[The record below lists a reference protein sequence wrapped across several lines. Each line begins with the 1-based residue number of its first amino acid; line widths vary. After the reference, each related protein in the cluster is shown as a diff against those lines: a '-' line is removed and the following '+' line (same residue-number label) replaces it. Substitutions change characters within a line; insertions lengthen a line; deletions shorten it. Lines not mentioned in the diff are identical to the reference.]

1 MGRLLQ
7 IAGAVAAL
15 VFASANAAAAHPLGN
30 FTVNHLSRITASGD
44 TLDVRYVLDIA
55 EIPTFALDRSL
66 DEHGTPSHDALAR
79 WAASHAAA
87 IVPQLD
93 VVVDG
98 RSVALAPTG
107 STVRQRPGAGGL
119 PTLYVTATYA
129 ARLGAGVH
137 RITYRD
143 STEPGRLGWKDVV
156 VGATRE
162 PTDEL
167 QSYPSALVGSP
178 RERTAIVADLDAAGR
193 ITADT
198 SALVDTDAT
207 APASPALARSNAL
220 SDVLAKG
227 ASDPLV
233 VLGALLLA
241 IALGALHAL
250 EPGHGK
256 TLLAVSLVGARAT
269 TRQAVVLATA
279 LTVAHTAGVLLLG
292 ALILAATRW
301 IVPEQIYP
309 WITLGSGIFV
319 TVIGARAVA
328 REVRRRLP
336 VAHAH
341 VHAHPHAQPH
351 VHDHLHVQGDEH
363 HPVPDVP
370 DHVHAARAFERL
382 HSTNPHD
389 HGPHVHDGHTHD
401 HAGLDD
407 EAHARSH
414 AIPGTAP
421 MTFRT
426 AVIAAASGNIAPCPA
441 ALVVLLA
448 AIALHQVG
456 YGLALIVAFS
466 LGLAAV
472 LTVLGIAVVR
482 SAAWLVARP
491 RFDRFARVAP
501 LITACVIA
509 LVGAI
514 MVAQGFAAQGL
525 TYPVPL
531 VAALVLAAVAG
542 YAFAWHAPR
551 PLSAEVH
558 A

>member
-1 MGRLLQ
+1 MGRLLR
-7 IAGAVAAL
+7 IVGAVAAI

-30 FTVNHLSRITASGD
+30 FTINHLSRITSANGK
-44 TLDVRYVLDIA
+44 LGVRYVLDMA

-79 WAASHAAA
+79 WAASHAATIA
-87 IVPQLD
+87 PQLD

-98 RSVALAPTG
+98 RAATLAPTG

-119 PTLYVTATYA
+119 PTLYVTATYTA
-129 ARLGAGVH
+129 PLGAGTH

-143 STEPGRLGWKDVV
+143 LTEPGRLGWKDVV
-156 VGATRE
+156 VGATHE

-178 RERTAIVADLDAAGR
+178 REQTAIVADVDAAGR
-193 ITADT
+193 ITAD
-198 SALVDTDAT
+198 AGAIVEDTPT
-207 APASPALARSNAL
+207 AASPGLGRMNAL

-269 TRQAVVLATA
+269 TRQAVVLAAA

-292 ALILAATRW
+292 AVVLAATRW

-309 WITLGSGIFV
+309 WITLGSGLFV

-336 VAHAH
+336 LAHAH

-351 VHDHLHVQGDEH
+351 AHDHQHVQGDEH
-363 HPVPDVP
+363 HPVHEAGAEP

-382 HSTNPHD
+382 HSTHAHD
-389 HGPHVHDGHTHD
+389 HGSAG
-401 HAGLDD
+401 HAGH
-407 EAHARSH
+407 AH
-414 AIPGTAP
+414 G
-421 MTFRT
+421 
-426 AVIAAASGNIAPCPA
+426 
-441 ALVVLLA
+441 
-448 AIALHQVG
+448 
-456 YGLALIVAFS
+456 
-466 LGLAAV
+466 
-472 LTVLGIAVVR
+472 
-482 SAAWLVARP
+482 
-491 RFDRFARVAP
+491 
-501 LITACVIA
+501 
-509 LVGAI
+509 
-514 MVAQGFAAQGL
+514 
-525 TYPVPL
+525 
-531 VAALVLAAVAG
+531 
-542 YAFAWHAPR
+542 
-551 PLSAEVH
+551 
-558 A
+558 